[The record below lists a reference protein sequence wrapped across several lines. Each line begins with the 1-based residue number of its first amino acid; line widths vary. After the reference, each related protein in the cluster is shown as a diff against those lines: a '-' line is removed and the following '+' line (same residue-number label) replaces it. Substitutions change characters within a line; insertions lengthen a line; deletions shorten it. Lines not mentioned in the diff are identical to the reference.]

1 MLKDGKI
8 LVGKNKETEAYILL
22 NKANRHGLI
31 TGATGTGKTVTLKV
45 LAESFSSAGVPVF
58 MVDVKGDLAGTAY
71 IGEENENVDSR
82 VKELELDDFKYDKYP
97 CVFLDTYGKKGQAV
111 RTTLTGMGHRL
122 LSKMLD
128 LSEVQDSVLAMVF
141 KIAKDEERP
150 LDDLNDLRDM
160 LTYVSNNREKYSAE
174 YGNLAAQ
181 SLSTI
186 QRSVIEM
193 IDDIGDNFFGKPV
206 FDYHDLFNTSLETG
220 KGRISILDAQE
231 LFNSPDSYVAMTL
244 WLLNDLFDQL
254 PEVGDQEKPKLV
266 FFFDEAHLIFNNMP
280 KSVID
285 HVIKVVKLI
294 RSKGVGVYFIS
305 QSPSDIPEEVLA
317 QLGNKVQH
325 ALRAYT
331 PNEQKAIK
339 AAADGLRSN
348 PKFDTKEA
356 IQNLGTGEALVSF
369 IDEKGEPSVV
379 EKVTILPPQS
389 RMGAITDDE
398 RQFVIDNS
406 PVKVGPKVNEVSA
419 SEMLAEETAKANA
432 EKEAEAQRKADEKA
446 AAEQAKID
454 EKERKEQEKREK
466 EEQRAAEKA
475 AKEEERKQKEEI
487 RAQEKA
493 EKEAEKAKKNS
504 IGYKLG
510 KKVVNKAENKIIDKT
525 LNKLFKGFFK

>member
-8 LVGKNKETEAYILL
+8 LVGKNKEVEANILL

-71 IGEENENVDSR
+71 MGEANENVDSR
-82 VKELELDDFKYDKYP
+82 VEELKLEDFKYDKFP

-141 KIAKDEERP
+141 KICKDEERP
-150 LDDLNDLRDM
+150 LDDLGDLRDAIA
-160 LTYVSNNREKYSAE
+160 YVTNNRDKYSSQ

-186 QRSVIEM
+186 QRNIIELM
-193 IDDIGDNFFGKPV
+193 DNIEDNFFGRPV
-206 FDYHDLFNTSLETG
+206 FDYHDLINTSLETG

-244 WLLNDLFDQL
+244 WLLNDLFDKL
-254 PEVGDQEKPKLV
+254 PEVGDQDKPKLV
-266 FFFDEAHLIFNNMP
+266 FFFDEAHLIFNDMP

-356 IQNLGTGEALVSF
+356 IQNLGTGETLVSF

-406 PVKVGPKVNEVSA
+406 PVKVGTKVNEVSA
-419 SEMLAEETAKANA
+419 SEMLAEETAKAKA
-432 EKEAEAQRKADEKA
+432 EKEAEDARKAEEKA
-446 AAEQAKID
+446 AAEQAKLD
-454 EKERKEQEKREK
+454 
-466 EEQRAAEKA
+466 EKA
-475 AKEEERKQKEEI
+475 AKEEEKRLKEEK

-493 EKEAEKAKKNS
+493 EKEAERAKKNS
-504 IGYKLG
+504 VGYKLG
-510 KKVVNKAENKIIDKT
+510 RKVINKTENKIIDKT